1 MYRST
6 IPKPGNY
13 PFAKAFLAAFLATS
27 VLRPEVPCY
36 AEAPRAEVRFRSTQP
51 RGTYRHLEKNKH
63 QDRTDAEDSE
73 TTVEFI
79 LSFSD
84 PVQLSVLETLGGEE
98 PTMLVLEPLTWD
110 YTRWA
115 IQLERSIVLDGWIEL
130 LVVDGQM
137 YVIAAARIGMLQDGS
152 NPAERRL
159 QEVIFIE
166 GEGDLVDVLP
176 AYADHSVTVSA
187 FIGVDKLADFPEP
200 LRNPMINALLDGID
214 RNESFDDSVQLV
226 VLQPYTFLEADT
238 ETVAVDTTPQPR
250 AASCCV
256 ADEVCVVYGGEGCPG
271 GTSPTTCPCWEGE

>member
-6 IPKPGNY
+6 IHKPGNY
-13 PFAKAFLAAFLATS
+13 PFAKAFLAFLLASS
-27 VLRPEVPCY
+27 VLRPEFPCY
-36 AEAPRAEVRFRSTQP
+36 AEDPRAEVRLRSTQP

-98 PTMLVLEPLTWD
+98 PTMLALEPLTWD

-130 LVVDGQM
+130 LGVDGQM

-152 NPAERRL
+152 NPADRRL
-159 QEVIFIE
+159 LDVISVAGE
-166 GEGDLVDVLP
+166 GELIGVVP
-176 AYADHSVTVSA
+176 AYTDQDVTVSA

-214 RNESFDDSVQLV
+214 RNESLDDSVQLV
-226 VLQPYTFLEADT
+226 VLQPYGFSEADT
-238 ETVAVDTTPQPR
+238 EKAAGGTTSGPI

-256 ADEVCVVYGGEGCPG
+256 ADGVCVVYGGEGCPG
-271 GTSPTTCPCWEGE
+271 GTSPTTCPCWEDE